1 MGEGGQCVGD
11 MLGMYYKE
19 MKERKTKS
27 RRNRRKLTM
36 MRYKNDG
43 QACQQFL
50 ETICTYPDILE
61 SQSLV
66 RLDSAVTVS
75 CIIIVTAQV
84 QV

>member
-1 MGEGGQCVGD
+1 
-11 MLGMYYKE
+11 
-19 MKERKTKS
+19 
-27 RRNRRKLTM
+27 M